1 MYDSLPS
8 QLHYYED
15 GTIPKKSTGR
25 TLQSQAYLI
34 LINLQNM
41 FLINRVAITHGFG
54 YDQQLVDTAMEM
66 LEISIMFWV
75 RRDDLVAYYSSFDC
89 IVSIRPKSTRQTLN
103 KR

>member
-1 MYDSLPS
+1 VYDLLPP

-15 GTIPKKSTGR
+15 GTTPKKSTR
-25 TLQSQAYLI
+25 KTLQSQAYLM

-41 FLINRVAITHGFG
+41 FLIDRVAITYSFG
-54 YDQQLVDTAMEM
+54 RDQQLVNTIIEM

-89 IVSIRPKSTRQTLN
+89 IVRIYPEIVF
-103 KR
+103 